1 MLRWMRTTALA
12 LLRHEQAADAF
23 EYLLVV
29 GAVVV
34 AMVIAIQSGFTSM
47 LPQVLEPICAVVD
60 PAAPTPPSPG
70 SCFLP

>member
-1 MLRWMRTTALA
+1 MLRWMRATALA
-12 LLRHEQAADAF
+12 LLRHEQAADVF

-34 AMVIAIQSGFTSM
+34 AMVVAIQTGFADV
-47 LPQVLEPICAVVD
+47 LPEVLEPICAVVD